1 MSITSSDFS
10 RTYAGDGSAL
20 SCPFPLAFWDE
31 AELKVVQVAA
41 DGTETALVLDTD
53 YTLGGGVTENG
64 IVTYPSGC
72 AIAYPKAGSGLSNLP
87 VGENLFA
94 YVEVGFTQPTDFV
107 NYSFDK
113 DLLEKELDRAC
124 RRDMYLKRQYDL
136 TVRYPISTDPA
147 GVQDAATY
155 LSTVEGYK
163 SAAEMAKAAAE
174 TAETNAETAETAAET
189 AQVAA
194 EAAAAGLSLPSL
206 VAADAA
212 KMLQVKS
219 DGSGWELAPWQVAVN
234 ALAGGADHTSS
245 GVIAALTAGEA
256 LVFGDFCYMKSD
268 GKWWKADADAAVT
281 MPGAAMALEPLDAD
295 DPGEFLLFGY
305 ARDDSWGWTVGG
317 LIYVSTTGGALTQ
330 TAPSGSGD
338 QVQVVGVATHATRM
352 LFAPDKTLVE
362 IA

>member
-31 AELKVVQVAA
+31 AELKVVQVVA
-41 DGTETALVLDTD
+41 DGTESALVLDTD
-53 YTLGGGVTENG
+53 YTLSGGVTENG

-72 AIAYPKAGSGLSNLP
+72 TIAYPKVGSGLPNLP
-87 VGENLFA
+87 TGENLFA

-163 SAAEMAKAAAE
+163 NTAEMAKAAAE
-174 TAETNAETAETAAET
+174 TAETNAEASETAAET
-189 AQVAA
+189 AQAAA
-194 EAAAAGLSLPSL
+194 EAAAAGVNLPS
-206 VAADAA
+206 VTVPDAD
-212 KMLQVKS
+212 KMMRVKS
-219 DGSGWELAPWQVAVN
+219 DGSGWELAPAR
-234 ALAGGADHTSS
+234 
-245 GVIAALTAGEA
+245 
-256 LVFGDFCYMKSD
+256 
-268 GKWWKADADAAVT
+268 
-281 MPGAAMALEPLDAD
+281 PAMASGAETAAGTID
-295 DPGEFLLFGY
+295 D
-305 ARDDSWGWTVGG
+305 
-317 LIYVSTTGGALTQ
+317 
-330 TAPSGSGD
+330 
-338 QVQVVGVATHATRM
+338 
-352 LFAPDKTLVE
+352 
-362 IA
+362 